1 MRENMFTEKDWKLFR
16 SKIGEWQENYMDKLN
31 KSYIELLQGD
41 GNPSEKFRELE
52 KRIRADKKKTGV
64 RAEISRSELICNIL
78 SLLHEGAISVD
89 DLEEFSDELKETV
102 RYITEG
108 TL

>member
-1 MRENMFTEKDWKLFR
+1 MFTEKDWKLFR

-31 KSYIELLQGD
+31 KSYIDLLSKNAG
-41 GNPSEKFRELE
+41 PSEKFWELE
-52 KRIRADKKKTGV
+52 KRLRDDKKKTGV
-64 RAEISRSELICNIL
+64 VADMRRSELIYNIL
-78 SLLHEGAISVD
+78 SLLHEGAISMD

-102 RYITEG
+102 RYMTEG

>member
-31 KSYIELLQGD
+31 KSYIEWLRGD

-64 RAEISRSELICNIL
+64 RAEISRSELIYNIL
-78 SLLHEGAISVD
+78 PLLHEGAISMD
-89 DLEEFSDELKETV
+89 DLEEFSDELKARV
-102 RYITEG
+102 RYITKG